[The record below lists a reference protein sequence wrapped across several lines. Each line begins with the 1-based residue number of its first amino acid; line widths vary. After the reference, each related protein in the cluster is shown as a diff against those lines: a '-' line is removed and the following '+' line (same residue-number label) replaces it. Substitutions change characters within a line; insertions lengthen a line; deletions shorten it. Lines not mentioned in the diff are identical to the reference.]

1 LENIMKIGQPPE
13 LPLVQNSPPAANS
26 ATAPKATPEAAA
38 SATQSAKSAS
48 VAVTVSTQ
56 ARALEQANRGESADV
71 NMDKVNAMRAAIEQ
85 GTFVVNPEV
94 IADKLL
100 ANAQEMLNRT
110 HN

>member
-1 LENIMKIGQPPE
+1 MKIGQPSEMPV
-13 LPLVQNSPPAANS
+13 VQNSPPAANQTATPKPAPNAA
-26 ATAPKATPEAAA
+26 ATA
-38 SATQSAKSAS
+38 SQSAKSAG

-56 ARALEQANRGESADV
+56 TRSLEQANKGEAADV

>member
-1 LENIMKIGQPPE
+1 MKIGQPPE
-13 LPLVQNSPPAANS
+13 LPLVQNSPPAASS
-26 ATAPKATPEAAA
+26 AAAHKAAPDAAAAA
-38 SATQSAKSAS
+38 SHSAKSAS

-56 ARALEQANRGESADV
+56 VRALEQANKGESADI

-85 GTFVVNPEV
+85 GTFVVNPQV

-100 ANAQEMLNRT
+100 SNAQEMLNRT